1 MVLKMEFTQ
10 FTILKTINVF
20 LENFPVISD
29 GDVRMRQNC

>member
-20 LENFPVISD
+20 LENFPVNVHRD
-29 GDVRMRQNC
+29 

>member
-20 LENFPVISD
+20 LENFPVKEINGISYE
-29 GDVRMRQNC
+29 N